1 MVLSRPLTEGFG
13 RGVIEM
19 KWISATVDKEYSDD
33 EDIGIDGLNRGD
45 NVCLNADGTWNK
57 L

>member
-1 MVLSRPLTEGFG
+1 
-13 RGVIEM
+13 M

-33 EDIGIDGLNRGD
+33 EDIGIDGLNQGD
-45 NVCLNADGTWNK
+45 SVCLNADGTWTR